1 MCAGPVY
8 GYRSVCGY
16 RSVRGELVGVYVCW
30 ACESESVCLW
40 GYRSVWGVVGVCVVC
55 VWLGYA
61 ALTTSHLSVAF
72 FTLQEFSAHF
82 MKVDRVSTLHIH
94 LGPQANGGSIL
105 A

>member
-1 MCAGPVY
+1 MRTGPVY

-16 RSVRGELVGVYVCW
+16 RSVRGGLVGVYVCG
-30 ACESESVCLW
+30 ACRSVCE
-40 GYRSVWGVVGVCVVC
+40 VVGVCVVC

-94 LGPQANGGSIL
+94 PGPQANGDSIL